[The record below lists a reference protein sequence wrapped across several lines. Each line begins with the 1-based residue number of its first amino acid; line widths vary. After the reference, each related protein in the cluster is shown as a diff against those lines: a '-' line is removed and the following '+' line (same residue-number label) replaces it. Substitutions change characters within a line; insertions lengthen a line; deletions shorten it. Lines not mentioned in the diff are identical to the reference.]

1 MSHDLRVLA
10 LATYPEL
17 AAVTRHRILQFV
29 PALADAGV
37 AMDVHP
43 FLSNRVFTGL
53 YDRRRAWMSAA
64 GIAAGLGRR
73 VGDVLRL
80 GRYDVV
86 FVQREAALVG
96 PPVVEYLAQ
105 RRLPLVLDLDD
116 ATYLDRPSD
125 VFGRLAGAV
134 KWRGKTNHLIRWAR
148 HVVCGNP
155 GIAAHIARFDV
166 PTTVIPTMVDVTRA
180 VPRTARPPGELVLGW
195 IGSHSTFPYFRT
207 LLPVLRRLAEVHR
220 FRLRLVGAGTTEPP
234 LDGLAVDM
242 QPWRLD
248 RELADLQSFDVAV
261 YPIVAE
267 AWAEGKSG
275 FKAIQYL
282 SCGIPYVASPV
293 GVVAQIGVPGA
304 THLEART
311 EDEWFAALSSLLTN
325 ARARLEM
332 GQRGRAYAVE
342 HYSIPRA
349 AALLAQVFRTS
360 RRPA

>member
-1 MSHDLRVLA
+1 M
-10 LATYPEL
+10 
-17 AAVTRHRILQFV
+17 
-29 PALADAGV
+29 
-37 AMDVHP
+37 
-43 FLSNRVFTGL
+43 
-53 YDRRRAWMSAA
+53 
-64 GIAAGLGRR
+64 
-73 VGDVLRL
+73 
-80 GRYDVV
+80 
-86 FVQREAALVG
+86 
-96 PPVVEYLAQ
+96 
-105 RRLPLVLDLDD
+105 
-116 ATYLDRPSD
+116 
-125 VFGRLAGAV
+125 
-134 KWRGKTNHLIRWAR
+134 
-148 HVVCGNP
+148 
-155 GIAAHIARFDV
+155 
-166 PTTVIPTMVDVTRA
+166 
-180 VPRTARPPGELVLGW
+180 
-195 IGSHSTFPYFRT
+195 
-207 LLPVLRRLAEVHR
+207 LRRLAEVHR